1 MGMFKAVPGVSEG
14 DTVLQDEA
22 GVLSSKE
29 KVGNVAEKQKPKAN
43 GQIASLRQNGYKV
56 RVFHHRK
63 YVAPNGD
70 VYFAGIQLPDTE
82 LCSKGGLTVV
92 QVTTPNGEAQTG
104 FAKCGPNDPYNKKIG
119 NKIALSRALKEL
131 NK

>member
-22 GVLSSKE
+22 GVLSTKE
-29 KVGNVAEKQKPKAN
+29 KVGTMVVKKAN
-43 GQIASLRQNGYKV
+43 GQIASLRQNGYKI

-63 YVAPNGD
+63 YVGINGE
-70 VYFAGIQLPDTE
+70 VYFAGIQIPDTE

-92 QVTTPNGEAQTG
+92 QVITPSGETRTG
-104 FAKCGPNDPYNKKIG
+104 FAKCSSKDPYNKKIG
-119 NKIALSRALKEL
+119 NKIALNRALKEL